1 MSSLIRAA
9 GLHGYE
15 ALSRSVGLNV
25 EAELQRVGLSLA
37 QLGDADALLPYAAMI
52 QLLEHSAQE
61 SRCADF
67 GLRLSRMQ
75 DLGILGPVSVVVR
88 HSKTLGDALQLGSR
102 YLFVQSPSLHFT
114 VVPVQ
119 GQPENVDLSFSINMP
134 DVPPCAQALEL
145 SLGVIAQSVRLLG
158 QGRVRPTLAQLP
170 HARIGPLRNYTTT
183 FDCECRFERLLTAL
197 RIPTASLAEPL
208 AEHNPMLQRLA
219 QSYLDQNFVSG
230 TSFVARP
237 GPDAGA
243 ASARHGTDLTGQYRI
258 CTGPASAYVTAST
271 QERGHT
277 LRRHRRRDT
286 AGTIASPVQPSAIAT
301 HGPGGGDAWL
311 FRTGGIDAQ
320 LPTLVRRFA
329 VRTATPCAER
339 IDLSDP
345 FNGRR
350 MVAPGA
356 SKRLTRRRPGAGRR

>member
-15 ALSRSVGLNV
+15 ALGRSVGLNV

-52 QLLEHSAQE
+52 QLLEHSAQV

-197 RIPTASLAEPL
+197 RDGELGRATRGAQPDAPAIGAKLSGPEF
-208 AEHNPMLQRLA
+208 RLRHV
-219 QSYLDQNFVSG
+219 LRG
-230 TSFVARP
+230 RP

-258 CTGPASAYVTAST
+258 RTGPASAYVAAST
-271 QERGHT
+271 QE
-277 LRRHRRRDT
+277 
-286 AGTIASPVQPSAIAT
+286 
-301 HGPGGGDAWL
+301 
-311 FRTGGIDAQ
+311 
-320 LPTLVRRFA
+320 
-329 VRTATPCAER
+329 
-339 IDLSDP
+339 
-345 FNGRR
+345 
-350 MVAPGA
+350 
-356 SKRLTRRRPGAGRR
+356 

>member
-15 ALSRSVGLNV
+15 ALGRSVGLNV

-52 QLLEHSAQE
+52 QLLERSAQV

-230 TSFVARP
+230 TSFVADQVRM
-237 GPDAGA
+237 
-243 ASARHGTDLTGQYRI
+243 
-258 CTGPASAYVTAST
+258 
-271 QERGHT
+271 
-277 LRRHRRRDT
+277 
-286 AGTIASPVQPSAIAT
+286 
-301 HGPGGGDAWL
+301 
-311 FRTGGIDAQ
+311 
-320 LPTLVRRFA
+320 LVRRLLDTGQTSQANIASALALHPRTLQRQLKNEGTRFEDIVDGIRRERLLLLFSQAQSPPMAQVAAMLGYSEQA
-329 VRTATPCAER
+329 VLTRSC
-339 IDLSDP
+339 
-345 FNGRR
+345 RR
-350 MVAPGA
+350 WFGA
-356 SKRLTRRRPGAGRR
+356 SPSELRRRVQSGST

>member
-15 ALSRSVGLNV
+15 ALGRSVGLNV

-52 QLLEHSAQE
+52 QLLEHSAPV

-230 TSFVARP
+230 TSFVADQVRM
-237 GPDAGA
+237 
-243 ASARHGTDLTGQYRI
+243 
-258 CTGPASAYVTAST
+258 
-271 QERGHT
+271 
-277 LRRHRRRDT
+277 
-286 AGTIASPVQPSAIAT
+286 
-301 HGPGGGDAWL
+301 
-311 FRTGGIDAQ
+311 
-320 LPTLVRRFA
+320 LVRRLLDTGQTSQANIASALALHPRTLQRQLKNEGTRFEDIVDGIRRERLLLLFSQAQSPPMAQVAAMLGYSEQA
-329 VRTATPCAER
+329 VLTRSC
-339 IDLSDP
+339 
-345 FNGRR
+345 RR
-350 MVAPGA
+350 WFGA
-356 SKRLTRRRPGAGRR
+356 SPSELRRRVQSGST